1 MKKEDS
7 FLSTLR
13 IAMFDFKKYTVFL
26 GMKPSKVILN
36 RFIFVLLISV
46 FYFMSSRQ
54 ECIKAVTCQPTPA
67 MKFSSLLS
75 QSLLSITLNGLQR
88 QSLL

>member
-36 RFIFVLLISV
+36 RFIFVLLISLRNLIII
-46 FYFMSSRQ
+46 SRRYLKILAIQ
-54 ECIKAVTCQPTPA
+54 TE
-67 MKFSSLLS
+67 F
-75 QSLLSITLNGLQR
+75 
-88 QSLL
+88 